1 MEVKNQLYIGAVT
14 KFDESQ
20 KTVTANILHFDI
32 ANENDWMPK
41 AGCLDAFFAKINKA
55 KKFVPAFYNHNN
67 FSGEAIGLWKSL
79 EVVGNVLVGTL
90 YLTDTPFV
98 RDVVI
103 PQLKDGTIQG
113 ASPTIC
119 PIQDSYDRDN
129 NIWEIIEGFMIEAS
143 LVALPADFRAD
154 ILEIRAS
161 IEAKN
166 KSDFEFELLT
176 L

>member
-1 MEVKNQLYIGAVT
+1 MEVKKQLYIGAVT
-14 KFDESQ
+14 KFDENQ
-20 KTVTANILHFDI
+20 KTVTANILHFDV
-32 ANENDWMPK
+32 ANENAWMPK
-41 AGCLDAFFAKINKA
+41 AGCLDAFFVKLTKA
-55 KKFVPAFYNHNN
+55 KKYAPAFYNHNID
-67 FSGEAIGLWKSL
+67 GQAIGLWKNL
-79 EVVGNVLVGTL
+79 EIVGSVLVGTL

-98 RDVVI
+98 RDVII

-129 NIWEIIEGFMIEAS
+129 NIWEIIEGFMLEAS
-143 LVALPADFRAD
+143 LVPLPADFKAD
-154 ILEIRAS
+154 ILEVRAS
-161 IEAKN
+161 VEAKN

>member
-14 KFDESQ
+14 KFDENQ
-20 KTVTANILHFDI
+20 TTVTANILHFDV
-32 ANENDWMPK
+32 ANENAWMPK
-41 AGCLDAFFAKINKA
+41 TGCLDAFFAKLA
-55 KKFVPAFYNHNN
+55 KTKKYVPAFYNHNMD
-67 FSGEAIGLWKSL
+67 GQAIGLWKNL
-79 EVVGNVLVGTL
+79 EVAGNVLVGTL

-98 RDVVI
+98 NDVII

-129 NIWEIIEGFMIEAS
+129 NIWEIIEGFMLEAS
-143 LVALPADFRAD
+143 LVPLPADFKAD
-154 ILEIRAS
+154 ILEVRAS
-161 IEAKN
+161 MEAKN